1 VKDVAVAEVVAT
13 AEKAVAIKM
22 ATAVVAV
29 ASDLS

>member
-1 VKDVAVAEVVAT
+1 VVAT